1 MKFAFQ
7 FKIVKKW
14 LARYFTFLFNILEK
28 ISVQEEGNLRAP
40 QRMCH
45 SQFHFKKQP
54 DFMSA

>member
-45 SQFHFKKQP
+45 SQFHFK
-54 DFMSA
+54 